1 MENTDIRKVLRL
13 WAASDQIERY
23 AYPLIPV
30 RIKERVFV
38 FGIGAFVGFLIGVLI
53 LSIDK

>member
-23 AYPLIPV
+23 AYPFIPV
-30 RIKERVFV
+30 KIKERVFV

-53 LSIDK
+53 LSN